1 MIKAVIFDFDGVVGN
16 TMNDNFIAWEKAL
29 LFYQIKVTPLDYFLL
44 EGMTRFQIAY
54 ELIKHHQI
62 LDININ
68 ELVNR
73 KEKYYAKYHKY
84 KLYPEIIDIL
94 FLLKENNVNMGLV
107 TGASKNRIQNTV
119 DKALLDYFSIIITA
133 DDVDKGKPD
142 PEPYVRAIQALKL
155 DASQCLVIEN
165 AQLGI
170 QSAKKAGCKC
180 FAIETTLPK
189 QYLEGADEIFS
200 SHVEL
205 LFRMRNM
212 VKNKLSLLSD

>member
-1 MIKAVIFDFDGVVGN
+1 LIKAVIFDFDGVVGD
-16 TMNDNFIAWEKAL
+16 TMNDNFIAWEKAF
-29 LFYQIKVTPLDYFLL
+29 LFYQIEVTPLDYFLL

-54 ELIKHHQI
+54 ELMKQHQM

-68 ELVNR
+68 ELVDR
-73 KEKYYAKYHKY
+73 KEQYFAKYNKY

-94 FLLKENNVNMGLV
+94 ILLKENDVNMGLV

-119 DKALLDYFSIIITA
+119 DKSLLDYFSIIITA

-142 PEPYVRAIQALKL
+142 PEPYVRAIHALKL

-180 FAIETTLPK
+180 FAIATTLPA
-189 QYLEGADEIFS
+189 QYLDGADEIFS
-200 SHVEL
+200 SHDEL
-205 LFRMRNM
+205 LFRIQTM
-212 VKNKLSLLSD
+212 VTNKLLIKD